1 MKAEQRR
8 RSIADLLLTKSEPIA
23 GGELSRMFGVSRQI
37 IVHDISLLKAKGF
50 DILATHNG
58 YILRGSPLVERVFK
72 IWHTSEKTEDELN
85 LIVENGG
92 TIVDVFV
99 WHKAYGKMEAKL
111 NIGTKEQVAKFVES
125 VHEGDSVELMQITGG
140 YHYHTIRAEN
150 EAVLY
155 RIEQAL
161 EKNGFLAPG
170 Q

>member
-8 RSIADLLLTKSEPIA
+8 RSIADLLLTKPEPIA

-50 DILATHNG
+50 DILATHSG

-111 NIGTKEQVAKFVES
+111 NIGTKEQVAKFIES
-125 VHEGDSVELMQITGG
+125 VREGDSVELMQITGG

>member
-8 RSIADLLLTKSEPIA
+8 RSIADMLLTKQEPIA
-23 GGELSRMFGVSRQI
+23 GGELSKMFGVSRQI
-37 IVHDISLLKAKGF
+37 IVHDISLLKTRGF

-92 TIVDVFV
+92 TVVDVYV

-111 NIGTKEQVAKFVES
+111 NIGTKEQVAKFVENVRDGS
-125 VHEGDSVELMQITGG
+125 SVELMQITGG

>member
-8 RSIADLLLTKSEPIA
+8 RSIADMLLTKQEPIA
-23 GGELSRMFGVSRQI
+23 GGELSKMFGVSRQI
-37 IVHDISLLKAKGF
+37 IVHDISLLKARGF

-92 TIVDVFV
+92 TVVDVYV

-111 NIGTKEQVAKFVES
+111 NIGTKEQVAKFVENVRDGS
-125 VHEGDSVELMQITGG
+125 SVELMQITGG